1 VNRAPVVR
9 LLVTVVGLGA
19 AAAAARRLRGPA
31 APVFLAPPTAP
42 EGLLRPEPAA
52 PRPGATD
59 PGAPDHTTADHTTAD
74 HTTADHTTADL
85 PTADLPTAEPA
96 TGPSGD
102 PDPDP
107 EPERRPAPAG
117 ERWVFPLDDGTCPPG
132 HLIKAKLRSGLYHQP
147 GMAAY
152 ERTHPDRCYAEAV
165 DAEAD
170 GLRRAKH

>member
-1 VNRAPVVR
+1 VSRSPVVR
-9 LLVTVVGLGA
+9 LLVAAVGVGA

-42 EGLLRPEPAA
+42 AGLLRTEPALPVAVPAPAHEPNPEPATVEPDA
-52 PRPGATD
+52 PEPD
-59 PGAPDHTTADHTTAD
+59 AP
-74 HTTADHTTADL
+74 
-85 PTADLPTAEPA
+85 EPA
-96 TGPSGD
+96 T
-102 PDPDP
+102 
-107 EPERRPAPAG
+107 ERRPAPPG

-132 HLIKAKLRSGLYHQP
+132 HPIKAKLRSGLYHQP

-152 ERTHPDRCYAEAV
+152 GRTHPDRCYAEAV